1 MYRKKIDAYIDS
13 HKDQMLEDLKSLV
26 RINSI
31 KGVASKGKPYGEG
44 PTKALEAAQTMLS
57 KYGFQTTNY
66 DNRVITGDLSNREK
80 HLDILAHLDVVPVTP
95 DWTVTQPFDPIVK
108 EGRIYGRGTC
118 DDKGPAIAA
127 LYAMRAVKELGIPL
141 TKNVRLILGSD
152 EECGS
157 SDVEYYYS
165 MEEEAPMTFTPDANY
180 PLINIEKG
188 RLAATYS
195 AQLKTGSWPEVVMI
209 QGGDKENVVPAKCC
223 AQVKGLTEKVLKRAI
238 AKDNS
243 GVTFSYHIVSE
254 QSPLN
259 DGKEDLMIEAKG
271 VAAHAS
277 LPEGGY
283 NAVSAMLGLL
293 SRLPLGEGEVTSSIR
308 GLAQKFPFGD
318 VHGTALGVEMEDET
332 SGHLTMNLGI
342 ISLKEGHLEIVID
355 SRVPICGNDENV
367 TEVVKKAMSECLLT
381 QSAGVLSKPHYVP
394 ADSPLVQKL
403 LESYERYTGKKGEAL
418 AIGGGTYVH
427 HLKNGVAFGC
437 EVEGVDNHMHGDDEF
452 MEVEV
457 LLMSA
462 KIFADAICKLCQ

>member
-1 MYRKKIDAYIDS
+1 MYRKQIDQYIDN
-13 HKDQMLEDLKSLV
+13 HKEQMLEDLKELV

-31 KGVASKGKPYGEG
+31 KGEASEGKPYGEG
-44 PTKALEAAQTMLS
+44 PERALKAAKMMME
-57 KYGFQTTNY
+57 KYGFRTTNY
-66 DNRVITGDLSNREK
+66 DNRVVTGDISDKEK

-108 EGRIYGRGTC
+108 DGRIYGRGTC

-141 TKNVRLILGSD
+141 AKNVRLILGSD

-157 SDVEYYYS
+157 SDVEYYYGI
-165 MEEEAPMTFTPDANY
+165 EKEAPMTFTPDANY

-188 RLAATYS
+188 RLAATYG
-195 AQLKTGSWPEVVMI
+195 AQLQAGALPQVVMLH
-209 QGGDKENVVPAKCC
+209 GGDKENVVPAKCR
-223 AQVKGLTEKVLKRAI
+223 AQVKGLAENVLKQAI
-238 AKDNS
+238 AEDKS

-254 QSPLN
+254 PSLSSG
-259 DGKEDLMIEAKG
+259 GKGDMIIEAKG

-277 LPEGGY
+277 LPEGGK
-283 NAVSAMLGLL
+283 NAVSAMLGFLL
-293 SRLPLGEGEVTSSIR
+293 RLPLGESEVTSSIR
-308 GLAQKFPFGD
+308 GLARKFPFGD

-342 ISLKEGHLEIVID
+342 ISLEEGHLEIVID

-367 TEVVKKAMSECLLT
+367 TEVVKKAMSECLLEQT
-381 QSAGVLSKPHYVP
+381 AGSLSKPHYVP
-394 ADSPLVQKL
+394 ADSPLVKKL